1 MARKPRHGVVMRA
14 IETRTFVTVECL
26 PMKSV
31 FAPVSLAV
39 VLSAGCAS
47 SVDAVPGLA
56 NGKFVALSC
65 AGNKAFQLRASDDGT
80 SVRVRAMHGSAEL
93 VSQGQGVFQGDGY
106 LLRTQGEGGISLD
119 YQGKS
124 QGKDCKP
131 AA

>member
-1 MARKPRHGVVMRA
+1 MAWKPRHGVVMRA
-14 IETRTFVTVECL
+14 TETRTFVTVECS

-31 FAPVSLAV
+31 FAPVFLV

-47 SVDAVPGLA
+47 TVDAVPGLA

-65 AGNKAFQLRASDDGT
+65 AGNKAFQLRASDDGS
-80 SVRVRAMHGSAEL
+80 SVRVRSTHGSAEL
-93 VSQGQGVFQGDGY
+93 VPQGQGVFQGDGY